1 MKPTLFA
8 LLVLSSSLVAQE
20 PAPRPAPEAFENGD
34 LGKLEDFDVSPNAPM
49 QVQVTMEFIEVP
61 QAEVTRLLYKEKLGK
76 DGSKLREEL
85 QKLVDAQKADL
96 YETMMVVARSG
107 QKATIESVR
116 EVISPTEYEPPQIPS
131 EIKVDKETMDSAEKL
146 KTLTSLMTSNTPTA
160 FETRNTGS
168 TLEIE
173 PTIGDDDQTIDLRT
187 VPEMVFETTWR
198 KWNVHKDLLGNG
210 SAIEMPY
217 FYMLRTN
224 TSLTLADGMPQL
236 LSVLTPKGADGTPD
250 PSRKMLV
257 IVTADVVKVRL
268 KPTR

>member
-1 MKPTLFA
+1 MKPTLFS

-34 LGKLEDFDVSPNAPM
+34 LGKSEDFDVAPNAPM
-49 QVQVTMEFIEVP
+49 MVQVTVEFIEVP
-61 QAEVTRLLYKEKLGK
+61 QAEVTRLLHKEKLGK

-85 QKLVDAQKADL
+85 QKSVDAQKANL
-96 YETMMVVARSG
+96 YETMMMTGRSG
-107 QKATIESVR
+107 QKSTAESIR
-116 EVISPTEYEPPQIPS
+116 EVIYPTEWGAPIMPGCARPPTAEEVQAA
-131 EIKVDKETMDSAEKL
+131 KEMNPRVCPAL
-146 KTLTSLMTSNTPTA
+146 PTA

-173 PTIGDDDQTIDLRT
+173 PTIGADDATIDLR
-187 VPEMVFETTWR
+187 VIPEIVFDTGGK
-198 KWNVHKDLLGNG
+198 KWNVRKDELGNE
-210 SAIEMPY
+210 SWIEMPL
-217 FYMLRTN
+217 FYSLRTN
-224 TSLTLADGMPQL
+224 TSLVLSDGMPQL

-257 IVTADVVKVRL
+257 IVTADIVKVRL